1 MYYLLVF
8 AMNVANLQPVTLKDC
23 IEYKSVADAKLE
35 SVVKEIE
42 KTSKCEKNPDSK
54 IWNCM
59 NAQAGIITKVAL
71 LTDKKECK
79 AFPGDAAKKLKT
91 LMNR

>member
-8 AMNVANLQPVTLKDC
+8 AMNATNLQPVTLKDC
-23 IEYKSVADAKLE
+23 VEYKSVADAKIE

-42 KTSKCEKNPDSK
+42 KTSNCEKNADSK

-59 NAQAGIITKVAL
+59 NKKAGIITKIAL

-79 AFPGDAAKKLKT
+79 AFPADTAKNLKT
-91 LMNR
+91 LMGR